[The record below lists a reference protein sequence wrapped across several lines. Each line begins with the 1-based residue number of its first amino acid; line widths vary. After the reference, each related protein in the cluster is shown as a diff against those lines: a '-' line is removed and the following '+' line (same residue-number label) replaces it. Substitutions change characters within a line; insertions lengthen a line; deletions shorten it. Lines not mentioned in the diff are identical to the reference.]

1 MIFLSAELLI
11 RRFSTSGLL
20 GLVLLCNSVQIGA
33 QESEYADNEL
43 TPIQEAILQADA
55 NLQAD
60 SNLQDDASLL
70 VLDAEL
76 ETTQDLQRKRNL
88 LEHQINQLEIEFGPY
103 YMELA
108 EPLLEL
114 ADVFRELGDTEAS
127 ADLLDRSLHMVRVN
141 TGLDSK
147 DQISILRLYA
157 EALSAEGEFEKAEAK
172 QFQLFQIAQ
181 RQLEPGS
188 EEFLGIVHELR
199 GWHADRYIA
208 ARAGSS
214 NRDLVGAYSLSLNL
228 DRALDYKYS
237 VHVAAEDGT
246 TRQITTASREI
257 QDNLMWMMSL
267 DYLLFT
273 RGFSERDD
281 AYRRYDPTLLSR
293 MSARQS
299 GGFASESAFYN
310 DPQNN
315 YRRGRLRAS
324 TLVAMTEELDGTG
337 SMNHVLAQVILADWS
352 TLFNRRLAAQQ
363 AYAKARALA
372 TTPEVRESLERIFSS
387 PGELPVSKLDVETF
401 YKLSIGEDE
410 KDPNG
415 EVQEPFIKL
424 TYSLSASRRIYE
436 AKILDT
442 NLQNPDQALRQILRR
457 MRTISLRPV
466 VGEKGFVE
474 SKGLVNT
481 VYFNDPTLIDN
492 MPEFDDAAADD
503 SSVGEQTNAE
513 TGQLAEDR
521 TTMVRTSVEIQSQSE
536 PEALEAVG
544 DL

>member
-1 MIFLSAELLI
+1 MIFLSVRLLI
-11 RRFSTSGLL
+11 RKFSTSGLL

-43 TPIQEAILQADA
+43 TPIQEAILQADS
-55 NLQAD
+55 NLQD
-60 SNLQDDASLL
+60 DTNLQDDASLL

-181 RQLEPGS
+181 RQLEPDS

-199 GWHADRYIA
+199 GWHADRYIS

-237 VHVAAEDGT
+237 VHVAAEDGA
-246 TRQITTASREI
+246 TRQIIAANRET

-267 DYLLFT
+267 DYLLYT

-281 AYRRYDPTLLSR
+281 AYRRYDLTLLSR
-293 MSARQS
+293 MSSRQS
-299 GGFASESAFYN
+299 GGFASENAFYN

-315 YRRGRLRAS
+315 YRRGRSRAS
-324 TLVAMTEELDGTG
+324 ALVAMTEQLDGAG

-363 AYAKARALA
+363 AYVKARALA

-387 PGELPVSKLDVETF
+387 PGELPVSKLDVDTF

-410 KDPNG
+410 EDPIG
-415 EVQEPFIKL
+415 EVQEAFIKF
-424 TYSLSASRRIYE
+424 TYSLSTSRRIYE
-436 AKILDT
+436 AKILET
-442 NLQNPDQALRQILRR
+442 NLQDPDQALRQVLRR
-457 MRTISLRPV
+457 MRTISIRPV

-492 MPEFDDAAADD
+492 STDFDDAAADD
-503 SSVGEQTNAE
+503 SSVDEEVNAE
-513 TGQLAEDR
+513 TGQSAENQ
-521 TTMVRTSVEIQSQSE
+521 TTMARANVEMQNQSE
-536 PEALEAVG
+536 SQVLEAVG